1 MIDRFDNMEIVQLF
15 PLTAMF
21 ANLAAFFALWKDRDS
36 FGNYFR
42 ILLIVLAGG
51 NLSLFFLLASSS
63 SDQAYFFFHVF
74 RHFIF
79 FVPPL
84 LLCLSRILSGRKVKS
99 PMTVGVIAV
108 AIGLILLIEL
118 DYSSSTKSVLIREW
132 KFYAWGWFPVLE
144 NQARILVGGFFG
156 IGFILSLF
164 LLLKPKDAPVQGW
177 IPFLVLCWWL
187 GLGTNFLPLF
197 GWNVFPL
204 GMGVDTIV
212 SVFISVYLSRDR
224 ADSFFHKVAEILA
237 SASVALGCGSLSV
250 LFLSGKSTRIQTI
263 FLSAIGVGAS
273 WIVLRFFRK
282 KENSELL
289 DLSSLTQKGLTKQ
302 ELRICELITEG
313 YTRKQIGFFLGIANG
328 TLRNHLVNLYE
339 KTIDREKD
347 SGSKDKFQ
355 RLTVFLHS
363 YKKP

>member
-1 MIDRFDNMEIVQLF
+1 MEIVQLF

-21 ANLAAFFALWKDRDS
+21 ANLAAFFALWKDKDS

-42 ILLIVLAGG
+42 ILLAVLAGG
-51 NLSLFFLLASSS
+51 NLSLFFLLSSS
-63 SDQAYFFFHVF
+63 SPDRAYLFFHVF

-84 LLCLSRILSGRKVKS
+84 LLCLSRILSGRKVAS
-99 PMTVGVIAV
+99 ATTATLIAI
-108 AIGLILLIEL
+108 AIALIFLIEW
-118 DYSSSTKSVLIREW
+118 DYSASEKSVLIREW
-132 KFYAWGWFPVLE
+132 KSYSWGRFPVLE
-144 NQARILVGGFFG
+144 IRARILVGGFFG

-164 LLLKPKDAPVQGW
+164 VLLKPKEAPVQGW

-204 GMGVDTIV
+204 GMGADTIV

-224 ADSFFHKVAEILA
+224 AESFFHKVAELSA

-250 LFLSGKSTRIQTI
+250 FFFGGESARLQTI
-263 FLSAIGVGAS
+263 LLSAIGVGAS
-273 WIVLRFFRK
+273 WVVLRLFRK
-282 KENSELL
+282 KETTELL
-289 DLSSLTQKGLTKQ
+289 DLSFLTRKGLTKQ
-302 ELRICELITEG
+302 ELRICELIAEG

-328 TLRNHLVNLYE
+328 TLRNHLVNLYG
-339 KTIDREKD
+339 KTIDREKESD
-347 SGSKDKFQ
+347 GKEKFQ